1 MLGNIVAVVWCPA
14 LRGSVSRQ
22 AVDRGI
28 VALSGR
34 LFAGGRVHAAV
45 VARINA
51 RVPCG
56 FAGNPQAVE
65 SDSPL
70 LHVDAAPF
78 CDSRS
83 NNDMFNTY

>member
-1 MLGNIVAVVWCPA
+1 MLSNIVAVIWCPA

-51 RVPCG
+51 RVPSG
-56 FAGNPQAVE
+56 FAGDPKAV
-65 SDSPL
+65 
-70 LHVDAAPF
+70 
-78 CDSRS
+78 
-83 NNDMFNTY
+83 NNGFTNNL